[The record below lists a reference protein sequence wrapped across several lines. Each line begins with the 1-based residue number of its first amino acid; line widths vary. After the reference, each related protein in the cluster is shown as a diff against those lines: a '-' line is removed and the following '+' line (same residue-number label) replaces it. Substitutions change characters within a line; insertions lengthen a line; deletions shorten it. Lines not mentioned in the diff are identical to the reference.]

1 MKLQFDANQTFRLDA
16 VIARFL
22 RSRLSWEIDP
32 SAVVF
37 STAPQSSSD
46 LGFGD
51 SRRDLERREELGLWP
66 LVLFYRFLDGLISP

>member
-1 MKLQFDANQTFRLDA
+1 MMWRLDA
-16 VIARFL
+16 VIARFSW
-22 RSRLSWEIDP
+22 SRLSWEIDP
-32 SAVVF
+32 NAVVF